1 MQDSLT
7 IEMYV
12 LQVNLV
18 SEQFAKVVVLISYS
32 FFLSLR
38 FFLRFGFQILNLL
51 VVLFEIQHIEFLNI
65 DGTGIF

>member
-1 MQDSLT
+1 MQDPLT

-32 FFLSLR
+32 FFL
-38 FFLRFGFQILNLL
+38 FFQILSQVWFSNS
-51 VVLFEIQHIEFLNI
+51 
-65 DGTGIF
+65 